1 MKRIGGRAGRALGLA
16 LVLLVVGAGMA
27 YAAGAVATSSGG
39 TIVGCASNKT
49 GALRI
54 VSNASQCL
62 ANEHEVDFAAP
73 NPPQSVTVNCG
84 AGQSINQALSSTA
97 NAPAVTITV
106 QGTCQE
112 NVRID
117 RDNVTLVA
125 AAPGDGVAA
134 PDTNSAAVRVH
145 GRFAQLNGLTLTGG
159 FAGVSAGS
167 GQVIADQLTIS
178 GGSIGVNATRGGN
191 LTISGSTIHG
201 GQIGAVV
208 ASNGGSI
215 TLDHST
221 VTGDGADNGD
231 AINAQTGGTITL
243 NSADISGAR
252 HGVIAYPGGSVE
264 IDDSTVHDN
273 QNGFFAFG
281 GAINAHGG
289 SVSGNSGFGATAYPG
304 GYLDLADGIDVSHNQ
319 VGVSSSGGRIL
330 IQNGG
335 IVENSSS
342 DGVQASGASS
352 VVVEDGT
359 IQSNGGDGIH
369 VMDNSVVDLN
379 PNDVITGNTG
389 GDVMCDSTPANPLL
403 TGQTPSNISTNCRH
417 A

>member
-1 MKRIGGRAGRALGLA
+1 L
-16 LVLLVVGAGMA
+16 
-27 YAAGAVATSSGG
+27 
-39 TIVGCASNKT
+39 
-49 GALRI
+49 
-54 VSNASQCL
+54 
-62 ANEHEVDFAAP
+62 
-73 NPPQSVTVNCG
+73 
-84 AGQSINQALSSTA
+84 SIRTPL
-97 NAPAVTITV
+97 
-106 QGTCQE
+106 
-112 NVRID
+112 ID
-117 RDNVTLVA
+117 RWADCDSGCRRPQCADPRARVAQGHSGTL
-125 AAPGDGVAA
+125 
-134 PDTNSAAVRVH
+134 
-145 GRFAQLNGLTLTGG
+145 AQATLLG
-159 FAGVSAGS
+159 
-167 GQVIADQLTIS
+167 
-178 GGSIGVNATRGGN
+178 
-191 LTISGSTIHG
+191 
-201 GQIGAVV
+201 
-208 ASNGGSI
+208 
-215 TLDHST
+215 
-221 VTGDGADNGD
+221 
-231 AINAQTGGTITL
+231 
-243 NSADISGAR
+243 
-252 HGVIAYPGGSVE
+252 
-264 IDDSTVHDN
+264 

-304 GYLDLADGIDVSHNQ
+304 GYLDLADGIDVSHNR